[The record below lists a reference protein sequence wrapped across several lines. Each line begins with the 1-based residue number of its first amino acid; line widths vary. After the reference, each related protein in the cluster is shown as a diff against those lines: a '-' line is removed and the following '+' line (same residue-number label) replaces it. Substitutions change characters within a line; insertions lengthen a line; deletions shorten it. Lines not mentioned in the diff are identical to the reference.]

1 MQLDHIAQA
10 AISHLFGRFIRRA
23 VFALI
28 LIGCAI
34 VALYHFTVAGLM
46 ALDAHVGALHA
57 RLIVAGVYTAFAA
70 ISAGVVFL
78 WRQPPRLNGS
88 AKTLTSP
95 REMQLIML
103 VEAVMLGY
111 ELARKGVRSR

>member
-10 AISHLFGRFIRRA
+10 AVSHLLGGLIRRA
-23 VFALI
+23 IFLLI
-28 LIGCAI
+28 LVACAI
-34 VALYHFTVAGLM
+34 VALYHFTVAGLI
-46 ALDAHVGALHA
+46 ALDAQFGVLEA
-57 RLIVAGVYTAFAA
+57 RLIVAGIYALFAA
-70 ISAGVVFL
+70 VAGGMLFW
-78 WRQPPRLNGS
+78 WRQPTNP
-88 AKTLTSP
+88 AKALTSP

>member
-1 MQLDHIAQA
+1 MQLEHIAQA
-10 AISHLFGRFIRRA
+10 AISHLLGRFIRRA

-46 ALDAHVGALHA
+46 ALDAHAGVLHA
-57 RLIVAGVYTAFAA
+57 RLIVAGVYTVFAA

-78 WRQPPRLNGS
+78 WRQPLNGS

-111 ELARKGVRSR
+111 ELARKGVRAR

>member
-10 AISHLFGRFIRRA
+10 AVSHLLGRLIRRA
-23 VFALI
+23 TIALI
-28 LIGCAI
+28 LIVCAV
-34 VALYHFTVAGLM
+34 VAIYHFTVAGLIV
-46 ALDAHVGALHA
+46 LDAQFGVLQA
-57 RLIVAGVYTAFAA
+57 RLIVAGVYTLFAA
-70 ISAGVVFL
+70 IAGGIFWQQSSA
-78 WRQPPRLNGS
+78 PRVNG

>member
-10 AISHLFGRFIRRA
+10 AVSHLLGGLIRRA
-23 VFALI
+23 AFALI
-28 LIGCAI
+28 LVGCAI
-34 VALYHFTVAGLM
+34 VALYHFTVAGLI
-46 ALDAHVGALHA
+46 ALDGQFGVLQA
-57 RLIVAGVYTAFAA
+57 RLIVAGVYTLFAA
-70 ISAGVVFL
+70 MAGGMLFW
-78 WRQPPRLNGS
+78 WRQPARLNGS